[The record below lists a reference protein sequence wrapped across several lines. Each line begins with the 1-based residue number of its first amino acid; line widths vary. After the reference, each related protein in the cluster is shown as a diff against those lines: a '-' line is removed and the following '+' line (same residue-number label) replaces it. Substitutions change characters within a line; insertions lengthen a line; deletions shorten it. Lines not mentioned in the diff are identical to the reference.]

1 MHYFFSMIYIDC
13 KCTFTVMAIVQD
25 LKHFVKQM
33 MYLQS
38 LNKQKRLLLKVLDT
52 ILNKLIKAVQA
63 IFRTPMTKGKVSKL
77 ICLEAFIKC
86 NISIRQKWKN

>member
-1 MHYFFSMIYIDC
+1 
-13 KCTFTVMAIVQD
+13 MAIVQD

-52 ILNKLIKAVQA
+52 IFNKLIKAVQA
-63 IFRTPMTKGKVSKL
+63 IFRTPKTKQKASIL